1 MVQWVGRRQFGG
13 PGDKQFVVSSRIVT
27 GTVRP
32 ASYTPESDHLQPPAA
47 STRVASAMA
56 VVPPKAAAAAK
67 SQAAA
72 KFQVTAKAEAA
83 AKGPAATSGNVP
95 PRDSA
100 RRAGRGPVSAKQKGF
115 QKAAINTA
123 DPLVLRHSRRSSVH
137 ALIPEA
143 GLYGAEGGS
152 TLATGLRHIKSK
164 GKGHDAL
171 TGRVTLAAIA
181 SNTLVIG
188 KKGCRGN
195 SVNRARQC
203 AHGSRKTRCPICVL
217 KSNGGAGSLC
227 VHLKQKGWCLECKK
241 DGTKYYGDRCSKD
254 SEKYACSASNKD
266 QHARSQHITQKGS
279 RSLKHPLTPLSQPM
293 PLGEIDLGRWGSCS
307 ANHLSVGFLVGHC

>member
-1 MVQWVGRRQFGG
+1 MVQWVGRRQLGR

-32 ASYTPESDHLQPPAA
+32 ASYTPESDQLQPPAA
-47 STRVASAMA
+47 STRVTSAMA
-56 VVPPKAAAAAK
+56 VVPAKAAAAAK

-95 PRDSA
+95 PRCSA
-100 RRAGRGPVSAKQKGF
+100 RRAGRVPVSAKQKGF
-115 QKAAINTA
+115 KEAATSTAA
-123 DPLVLRHSRRSSVH
+123 DPLVLGHSRRRSVH

-143 GLYGAEGGS
+143 GLYGAKGGS
-152 TLATGLRHIKSK
+152 TLATGSRHIKSK
-164 GKGHDAL
+164 GKGHDAH
-171 TGRVTLAAIA
+171 TVRVTLAAIA
-181 SNTLVIG
+181 SNTCVIG

-195 SVNRARQC
+195 SVNSVNRARQC
-203 AHGSRKTRCPICVL
+203 EHGSRKTRCPICAL

-241 DGTKYYGDRCSKD
+241 DGRIYYGDRCSKN
-254 SEKYACSASNKD
+254 S
-266 QHARSQHITQKGS
+266 
-279 RSLKHPLTPLSQPM
+279 
-293 PLGEIDLGRWGSCS
+293 
-307 ANHLSVGFLVGHC
+307 

>member
-1 MVQWVGRRQFGG
+1 MVQWVGRRQLGG
-13 PGDKQFVVSSRIVT
+13 PGDKQFVLRSRTVT

-32 ASYTPESDHLQPPAA
+32 ASYTPESDHLQTPAA
-47 STRVASAMA
+47 STRVTSAMA
-56 VVPPKAAAAAK
+56 VVPAKAAAAAK

-83 AKGPAATSGNVP
+83 AKGLAATSANVP

-100 RRAGRGPVSAKQKGF
+100 RCAGRGPVSAKQKGF
-115 QKAAINTA
+115 QKAATSTAA
-123 DPLVLRHSRRSSVH
+123 DPLVLGHSRRSSVH

-143 GLYGAEGGS
+143 GLYGAKGGS
-152 TLATGLRHIKSK
+152 TLATGSRHIKSE

-171 TGRVTLAAIA
+171 NVRVTLAAIA
-181 SNTLVIG
+181 SNTCVIG

-203 AHGSRKTRCPICVL
+203 EHGSRKTRCPICAL
-217 KSNGGAGSLC
+217 KSKRGTGSLC

-241 DGTKYYGDRCSKD
+241 DGRTYYGDRCSKD
-254 SEKYACSASNKD
+254 S
-266 QHARSQHITQKGS
+266 
-279 RSLKHPLTPLSQPM
+279 
-293 PLGEIDLGRWGSCS
+293 
-307 ANHLSVGFLVGHC
+307 

>member
-1 MVQWVGRRQFGG
+1 MVQWVGRRQLGG
-13 PGDKQFVVSSRIVT
+13 PGDKQFVLRSRTVT

-72 KFQVTAKAEAA
+72 KFQGTAKAEAA
-83 AKGPAATSGNVP
+83 AKGLAATSANVP

-100 RRAGRGPVSAKQKGF
+100 RCAGRGPVSAKQKGF
-115 QKAAINTA
+115 QKAATSTAA
-123 DPLVLRHSRRSSVH
+123 DPLVLGHSRRSSVH

-143 GLYGAEGGS
+143 GLYGAKGGS
-152 TLATGLRHIKSK
+152 TLATGSRHIKSE

-171 TGRVTLAAIA
+171 IVRVTLAAIA
-181 SNTLVIG
+181 SNTCVIG

-203 AHGSRKTRCPICVL
+203 EHGSRKTRCPICAL
-217 KSNGGAGSLC
+217 KSKRGTGSLC

-241 DGTKYYGDRCSKD
+241 DGRTYYGDRCSKD
-254 SEKYACSASNKD
+254 S
-266 QHARSQHITQKGS
+266 
-279 RSLKHPLTPLSQPM
+279 
-293 PLGEIDLGRWGSCS
+293 
-307 ANHLSVGFLVGHC
+307 

>member
-1 MVQWVGRRQFGG
+1 LGG

-27 GTVRP
+27 GTVHP

-47 STRVASAMA
+47 STRVTSAMA
-56 VVPPKAAAAAK
+56 IVPPKAAAVAK
-67 SQAAA
+67 TQAAA
-72 KFQVTAKAEAA
+72 KFQVIAKAEAA

-100 RRAGRGPVSAKQKGF
+100 RARRAGRGPVSGKQKGF
-115 QKAAINTA
+115 QKAAITTA
-123 DPLVLRHSRRSSVH
+123 DPMVPRQSRRSSVH
-137 ALIPEA
+137 VLIPEA

-152 TLATGLRHIKSK
+152 TLATGSRHIKSK

-171 TGRVTLAAIA
+171 TVRVTLAAIA

-203 AHGSRKTRCPICVL
+203 EHGSRKTRCPICAL

-241 DGTKYYGDRCSKD
+241 DGRIYYGDDRCSKD
-254 SEKYACSASNKD
+254 SENYACSASNKD
-266 QHARSQHITQKGS
+266 QHARSQRITK
-279 RSLKHPLTPLSQPM
+279 RLALSEAP
-293 PLGEIDLGRWGSCS
+293 PPVS
-307 ANHLSVGFLVGHC
+307 AYAAG

>member
-1 MVQWVGRRQFGG
+1 MKMVQWVGRRQFGG

-195 SVNRARQC
+195 SVNRARHC

-227 VHLKQKGWCLECKK
+227 VHFKQKGWCLECKK
-241 DGTKYYGDRCSKD
+241 DGRTYYGDRCSKD

-279 RSLKHPLTPLSQPM
+279 RSLKHPPCLS
-293 PLGEIDLGRWGSCS
+293 LCRW
-307 ANHLSVGFLVGHC
+307 VR